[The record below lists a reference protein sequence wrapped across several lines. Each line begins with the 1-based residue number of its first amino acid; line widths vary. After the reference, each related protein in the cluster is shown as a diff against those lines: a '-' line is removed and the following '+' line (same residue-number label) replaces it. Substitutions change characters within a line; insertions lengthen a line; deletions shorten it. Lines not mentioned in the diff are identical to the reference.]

1 MLYSRIYRK
10 ATRRPLCFYG
20 QCALI
25 QEEYLSIFQHAFQ
38 KRGLEIAV
46 LSRDASEEP
55 KKKKK
60 KARNH
65 QDDSSISSRVSLKE
79 LPSWLGRQQWNGGV
93 GVFVVSNSSS
103 SSADDM
109 EEATRAVK
117 QHMEFRSSGAIIT
130 MMCDDEKETRE
141 NEKEIK
147 SEIMFLNIPFSLQS
161 SPGVAEASIKA
172 LGYSQRLAR
181 YQVWK
186 QQFKDSFQM
195 LFGFTTRKMS
205 HT

>member
-1 MLYSRIYRK
+1 MLYARIYRK

-20 QCALI
+20 QYALI
-25 QEEYLSIFQHAFQ
+25 QEDYLSLFQHAFQ

-46 LSRDASEEP
+46 LSRVDASEES
-55 KKKKK
+55 KKKK

-65 QDDSSISSRVSLKE
+65 QDDSINSRVSLKE

-93 GVFVVSNSSS
+93 GVFVVSNSSN
-103 SSADDM
+103 SADEV

-147 SEIMFLNIPFSLQS
+147 SEIMFLNVPFNLQS
-161 SPGVAEASIKA
+161 SPGVAEASINA
-172 LGYSQRLAR
+172 LGYSRRLAR

-195 LFGFTTRKMS
+195 LFGFTTRKTS
-205 HT
+205 HA